1 MIRTL
6 ITAAL
11 FLAVAA
17 PAAAQS
23 TAAPPPTTGTIVVQ
37 APAAPASAPSPGP
50 TYASPT
56 PSAERGSASAVTIP
70 PGYLAFPP
78 RDRQGRVLVGTRHE
92 MQNDRG
98 LWGAGLGLFL
108 AGWVLDMAGT
118 GIANAMST
126 DRTDA
131 DEQDAQAWSI
141 LPFAGPIIQLAIEA
155 PHPAIPIT
163 SGLLQI
169 TGLVMFVLG
178 MTSQHDAEVPI
189 YAWGPTADARTP
201 RLGLEVAPTQGGA
214 MGTLSLHL

>member
-1 MIRTL
+1 MTRTL
-6 ITAAL
+6 IVALVFLSFAAL
-11 FLAVAA
+11 
-17 PAAAQS
+17 AAAQE
-23 TAAPPPTTGTIVVQ
+23 TAPPPTTGAIVVQ
-37 APAAPASAPSPGP
+37 APPSAPPQAPAYAAPAPVGLAQARTAPATLP
-50 TYASPT
+50 A
-56 PSAERGSASAVTIP
+56 
-70 PGYLAFPP
+70 GYLSFPP

-108 AGWVLDMAGT
+108 GGWVLDLVGT
-118 GIANAMST
+118 AIANALSS

-141 LPFAGPIIQLAIEA
+141 LPLAGPVIQLAIEA

-163 SGLLQI
+163 SGLMQI
-169 TGLVMFVLG
+169 TGLVLFVMG
-178 MTSQHDAEVPI
+178 MTSQHDTEVPI

-201 RLGLEVAPTQGGA
+201 RLGLEIAATQGGA